1 MTRKYYIN
9 TIVIEG
15 VIIITIR
22 EGDVEKV
29 EQVWAF
35 DATKNNRKSIEK
47 HLKEEFY
54 EKMDGQKDK
63 SIFVRENRNN
73 GC

>member
-1 MTRKYYIN
+1 MTSKSYIN
-9 TIVIEG
+9 KILIED

-22 EGDVEKV
+22 EGDVEKM

-54 EKMDGQKDK
+54 EKMDAQKDK
-63 SIFVRENRNN
+63 SIFCTRK
-73 GC
+73 

>member
-1 MTRKYYIN
+1 MTSKSYIN
-9 TIVIEG
+9 TILIEDI
-15 VIIITIR
+15 IIITIR
-22 EGDVEKV
+22 EGDVEKM

-63 SIFVRENRNN
+63 SIFCTRK
-73 GC
+73 

>member
-1 MTRKYYIN
+1 MTSKSYIN
-9 TIVIEG
+9 KILIEG

-22 EGDVEKV
+22 EGDVEKM

-54 EKMDGQKDK
+54 EKMDAQKDK
-63 SIFVRENRNN
+63 SIFCTRK
-73 GC
+73 

>member
-1 MTRKYYIN
+1 MTSKSYIK
-9 TIVIEG
+9 TIPTED

-22 EGDVEKV
+22 EGDVEKM

-63 SIFVRENRNN
+63 SIFCTRK
-73 GC
+73 

>member
-1 MTRKYYIN
+1 MTSKSYIN
-9 TIVIEG
+9 TIFIEDI
-15 VIIITIR
+15 IIITIR
-22 EGDVEKV
+22 EGDVEKM

-63 SIFVRENRNN
+63 SIFCTRK
-73 GC
+73 

>member
-1 MTRKYYIN
+1 MTSKSYIN
-9 TIVIEG
+9 KILIED

-22 EGDVEKV
+22 EGDVEKM

-63 SIFVRENRNN
+63 SIF
-73 GC
+73 CT

>member
-1 MTRKYYIN
+1 MTSKSYIN
-9 TIVIEG
+9 TILIEDI
-15 VIIITIR
+15 IIITIR
-22 EGDVEKV
+22 EGDVEKM

-47 HLKEEFY
+47 YLKEEFY

-63 SIFVRENRNN
+63 SIFCTRK
-73 GC
+73 

>member
-1 MTRKYYIN
+1 MTSKSYIN
-9 TIVIEG
+9 KIFIED

-22 EGDVEKV
+22 EGDVEKM

-63 SIFVRENRNN
+63 SIFCTRK
-73 GC
+73 

>member
-1 MTRKYYIN
+1 MTSKSYIN
-9 TIVIEG
+9 TIPTED

-22 EGDVEKV
+22 EGDVEKM

-63 SIFVRENRNN
+63 SIFCTRK
-73 GC
+73 

>member
-1 MTRKYYIN
+1 MTSKSYIN
-9 TIVIEG
+9 KILIED

-22 EGDVEKV
+22 EGDVEKM

-54 EKMDGQKDK
+54 ERMDGQEDK
-63 SIFVRENRNN
+63 SIFCTRK
-73 GC
+73 

>member
-9 TIVIEG
+9 IIVIEG

-29 EQVWAF
+29 GQVWAF

-63 SIFVRENRNN
+63 SIFCTRK
-73 GC
+73 

>member
-1 MTRKYYIN
+1 MTSKSYIN
-9 TIVIEG
+9 TILTED

-22 EGDVEKV
+22 EGDVEKM

-35 DATKNNRKSIEK
+35 DATRNNRKSIEK

-63 SIFVRENRNN
+63 SIFCTRK
-73 GC
+73 

>member
-35 DATKNNRKSIEK
+35 DDTKKNRKSIEK

-54 EKMDGQKDK
+54 EKMDGQNDK
-63 SIFVRENRNN
+63 SIFCTRK
-73 GC
+73 

>member
-1 MTRKYYIN
+1 MTSKSYIN
-9 TIVIEG
+9 TILTED

-22 EGDVEKV
+22 EGDVEKM

-63 SIFVRENRNN
+63 SIFCTRK
-73 GC
+73 

>member
-1 MTRKYYIN
+1 MTSKSYIN
-9 TIVIEG
+9 TILTED

-22 EGDVEKV
+22 EGDVEKM

-47 HLKEEFY
+47 HLKEEFF

-63 SIFVRENRNN
+63 SIFCTRK
-73 GC
+73 

>member
-1 MTRKYYIN
+1 MTSKSYIN
-9 TIVIEG
+9 TILIEDI
-15 VIIITIR
+15 IIITIR
-22 EGDVEKV
+22 KGDVEKM

-63 SIFVRENRNN
+63 SIFCTRK
-73 GC
+73 

>member
-1 MTRKYYIN
+1 MTSKSYIN
-9 TIVIEG
+9 IILIEDI
-15 VIIITIR
+15 IIITIR
-22 EGDVEKV
+22 EGDVEKM

-63 SIFVRENRNN
+63 SIFCTRK
-73 GC
+73 

>member
-1 MTRKYYIN
+1 MTSKSYIN
-9 TIVIEG
+9 TILIEV

-22 EGDVEKV
+22 EGDVEKM

-63 SIFVRENRNN
+63 SIFCTRK
-73 GC
+73 

>member
-1 MTRKYYIN
+1 MTSKAYIN
-9 TIVIEG
+9 TILTED

-22 EGDVEKV
+22 EGDVEKM

-63 SIFVRENRNN
+63 SIFCTRK
-73 GC
+73 

>member
-1 MTRKYYIN
+1 MTSKSYIN
-9 TIVIEG
+9 KILIED

-22 EGDVEKV
+22 EGDVEKM

-63 SIFVRENRNN
+63 SIFCTRK
-73 GC
+73 

>member
-9 TIVIEG
+9 IIVIEG

-29 EQVWAF
+29 EHVWAF

-63 SIFVRENRNN
+63 SIFCTRK
-73 GC
+73 

>member
-1 MTRKYYIN
+1 MTSKSYIN
-9 TIVIEG
+9 TILTED

-63 SIFVRENRNN
+63 SIFCTRK
-73 GC
+73 

>member
-1 MTRKYYIN
+1 MTSKSYIN
-9 TIVIEG
+9 TILIEDI
-15 VIIITIR
+15 IIITIR
-22 EGDVEKV
+22 EGDVEKM

-47 HLKEEFY
+47 HLKEEFF

-63 SIFVRENRNN
+63 SIFCTRK
-73 GC
+73 

>member
-1 MTRKYYIN
+1 MTSKSYIN
-9 TIVIEG
+9 TILIEDVIT
-15 VIIITIR
+15 ITIR
-22 EGDVEKV
+22 EGDVEKM

-63 SIFVRENRNN
+63 SIFCTRK
-73 GC
+73 